1 MAEKWYRTTGRDS
14 DVVISTRVR
23 LARNL
28 KGLPFPR
35 LMSDE
40 QRQKLN
46 MQVKDAVKSSRELS
60 SMDYLELANVP
71 KNELIS
77 MVERHIISP
86 DFARDPKGRA
96 LLLSPDES
104 ISIMIGEEDHL
115 RIQVMKAGLSLDEAW
130 SIADKTDSVLSS
142 KLDYAFSEKL
152 GFLTA
157 CPTNLGTAMRASVMI
172 HLPASE
178 KDGSLRRISESIS
191 KLGLVIRGMY
201 GEGSGSKAAIY
212 QLSNQETLGV
222 CEKDTLKKLEGI
234 IAQILKIER
243 SGRERLL
250 SSEEVEDSVWRALG
264 ILKTARRLSGDEFC
278 SLFSAI
284 RLAVASGRIT
294 DISLD
299 RLSELF
305 VNAQPATLMCI
316 EKRDMTAAQ
325 RDSVRAAMVRNA
337 LN

>member
-1 MAEKWYRTTGRDS
+1 MADKWYRSTGRDS
-14 DVVISTRVR
+14 DIVISTRVR
-23 LARNL
+23 LARNI

-35 LMSDE
+35 LMNNE
-40 QRQKLN
+40 QRKKLN
-46 MQVKDAVKSSRELS
+46 LQVKEAVKSCSDLS
-60 SMDYLELANVP
+60 EMDYLELANVP

-86 DFARDPKGRA
+86 DFARNPDGRA
-96 LLLSPDES
+96 LLLSGDES

-115 RIQVMKAGLSLDEAW
+115 RIQVMKAGLALDEAW
-130 SIADKTDSVLSS
+130 SIADLTDSLLAK
-142 KLDYAFSEKL
+142 KLNFAFSDKL
-152 GFLTA
+152 GYLTA

-178 KDGSLRRISESIS
+178 KDGSLRRISESIP
-191 KLGLVIRGMY
+191 KLGLVLRGMY

-222 CEKDTLKKLEGI
+222 SEEDTLKKLESI
-234 IAQILKIER
+234 IAQISKIER

-250 SSEEVEDSVWRALG
+250 ASEEAEDAVWRALG
-264 ILKTARRLSGDEFC
+264 ILRSARRLSGEEFC

-284 RLAVASGRIT
+284 RLAVTCGRIT
-294 DISLD
+294 GISLD
-299 RLSELF
+299 KLSELF
-305 VNAQPATLMCI
+305 VNVQPATLMCI
-316 EKRDMTAAQ
+316 EKRDLTASE